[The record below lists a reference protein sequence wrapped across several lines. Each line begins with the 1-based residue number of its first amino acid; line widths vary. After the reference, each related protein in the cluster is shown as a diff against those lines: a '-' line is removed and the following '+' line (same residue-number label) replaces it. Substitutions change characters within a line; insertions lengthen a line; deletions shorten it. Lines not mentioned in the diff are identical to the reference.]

1 MDAPL
6 PLLIHSLIEE
16 HRTFRAEVRMFDW
29 QRIIAA
35 FVGFCGYALFCWDRC
50 PVSLWPVGLF
60 SVFLAL
66 RGWASHGEKF
76 RVLRQNASL
85 IRRRCDD
92 DILRYDAGLMTS
104 QVRRAADILFFGSG
118 MLFAVLTILGIG

>member
-1 MDAPL
+1 
-6 PLLIHSLIEE
+6 
-16 HRTFRAEVRMFDW
+16 MFDW

-35 FVGFCGYALFCWDRC
+35 FVGFCVYVLFCWDRC

-60 SVFLAL
+60 SLLLAL

-85 IRRRCDD
+85 IRKRCDD
-92 DILRYDAGLMTS
+92 DILRYDAGHMTS
-104 QVRRAADILFFGSG
+104 RIRRAADVLFFGSG
-118 MLFAVLTILGIG
+118 MLFALLTILGIG